1 MWKNGTGEEAPKALQ
16 TERRGGGEMARG
28 YPPPH
33 PTGES
38 EERRELPS
46 GVQGGAPA
54 ENVFGTFYLP

>member
-33 PTGES
+33 PTRGGLG
-38 EERRELPS
+38 ERRKLPQ
-46 GVQGGAPA
+46 GVRGEAP
-54 ENVFGTFYLP
+54 ENFDF